1 MTSPRFHIG
10 QFVAVSW
17 PLDDLQ
23 VREIGLIV
31 GMVWNCPQL
40 GSGWSYAVDRPGVRP
55 VSQSWFSDAE
65 IIPLLANPVGPP
77 PAPVYCDYCDHCDGE
92 LKNPLSQLSQCDVT
106 V

>member
-17 PLDDLQ
+17 SIDDRQ

-40 GSGWSYAVDRPGVRP
+40 GLGWSYAVNRPGVRP

-77 PAPVYCDYCDHCDGE
+77 PAPVAPGRRRRDTGKLFRTTTKGVDHG
-92 LKNPLSQLSQCDVT
+92 
-106 V
+106 